1 MDRSEILKY
10 FVDEY
15 FGGDIELVV
24 EATQYTPQQV
34 RRWLDGEVQPIRNT
48 IEYVAHCALAPEFR
62 IVVEFA
68 HFSPDNPVRPQL
80 SNALQGYGDRSGI
93 YAFYDSM
100 ANLLYV
106 GKADRLLERMYS
118 SIRRDIDIEFPQGLS
133 SPQRLYEVVRY
144 FSAYEIRGRA
154 WANYPKYVESLIL
167 RISKPPINR
176 NIGYLEHLEPLEEC

>member
-15 FGGDIELVV
+15 FGGDIESVV
-24 EATQYTPQQV
+24 KATQYTPQQV

-80 SNALQGYGDRSGI
+80 RNALQGYGDLSGI

-100 ANLLYV
+100 AILLYI

-118 SIRRDIDIEFPQGLS
+118 SILQDIDIEFPQDLVP
-133 SPQRLYEVVRY
+133 PQRLHEVVGY

-154 WANYPKYVESLIL
+154 WAGYPKYIESLIL
-167 RISKPPINR
+167 RISKPPINE
-176 NIGYLEHLEPLEEC
+176 NIGYLERLEPLEEC